1 MQRMYHLFLHY
12 FGDDSRE
19 LEEKLVIL
27 VEKTEDYYPIRK
39 IHQIEIWH
47 LSLGAQGGCLPGL
60 HCTSISGKAKFS
72 FYQLSRQPPCASRY

>member
-47 LSLGAQGGCLPGL
+47 LSLGAQGGCLPASTYC
-60 HCTSISGKAKFS
+60 HCASGKNKEG
-72 FYQLSRQPPCASRY
+72 